1 MAVPRVSPE
10 SRPRTDGFAQGSDCP
25 ICWEAYD
32 SSIRSPHVLLCGH
45 TFCKHCVLILPI
57 AVFNKL
63 PSLQIQLPWLVDCPL
78 CHWVTPRLVVEGN
91 LQYPFKNFSL
101 LWLLEASRLT
111 LPRGISSPTAAAS
124 ATASVR
130 HSPARSNLPDGL
142 ESPDPSPHD
151 ERCSSASGAHIG
163 SSSRGGAG
171 GSSRRRRSS
180 GDYSTSANN
189 NNSSTSSSSAN
200 SFLEAQALGAQAL
213 GAQVLG
219 GQALGTRSSGGQTL
233 WWVLPRVL
241 LEQWRPGG
249 SPAAAAGAAAAAA
262 AAVAVQALQQH
273 QQEQGQA
280 QQEWVEGGHIPHHY
294 LYQLQ
299 QQQQEQ
305 QQWQWQ
311 GQGQGQRPGAGF
323 HHLLYSSRQ
332 QLALWLLQRAIQWF
346 PFIRTGINN
355 AAFYLGRLRQLCT
368 RLPFLGV
375 LAVVSFVIVPWCSL
389 ALLCYL
395 AVFLFVAVPAAVCLV
410 LSIYWSETLLRRL
423 TGMP

>member
-1 MAVPRVSPE
+1 MYNWRNYPL
-10 SRPRTDGFAQGSDCP
+10 FF
-25 ICWEAYD
+25 IIEAYD

-101 LWLLEASRLT
+101 LWLLEASRLA
-111 LPRGISSPTAAAS
+111 LPRGVSSPTSAAS
-124 ATASVR
+124 ATAS
-130 HSPARSNLPDGL
+130 
-142 ESPDPSPHD
+142 
-151 ERCSSASGAHIG
+151 
-163 SSSRGGAG
+163 
-171 GSSRRRRSS
+171 
-180 GDYSTSANN
+180 
-189 NNSSTSSSSAN
+189 
-200 SFLEAQALGAQAL
+200 
-213 GAQVLG
+213 VLG

-299 QQQQEQ
+299 QQQQQEQ

-346 PFIRTGINN
+346 PFIRTGING

>member
-1 MAVPRVSPE
+1 MVVPRVSPE

-32 SSIRSPHVLLCGH
+32 NSVRAPHVLLCGH

-63 PSLQIQLPWLVDCPL
+63 PSLHIQLPWLVDCPL
-78 CHWVTPRLVVEGN
+78 CHWMTPRLVVEGN

-101 LWLLEASRLT
+101 LWLLEASRLA
-111 LPRGISSPTAAAS
+111 LPRGIQSPA
-124 ATASVR
+124 R
-130 HSPARSNLPDGL
+130 HSPTRSPLTHGPNSL
-142 ESPDPSPHD
+142 EQSDLFLAHEP
-151 ERCSSASGAHIG
+151 RSSSITDAQVG
-163 SSSRGGAG
+163 SSS
-171 GSSRRRRSS
+171 SSSSRRRSS
-180 GDYSTSANN
+180 GDYSSSF
-189 NNSSTSSSSAN
+189 NSSSSSSA
-200 SFLEAQALGAQAL
+200 FLEAQNLGAQAL

-219 GQALGTRSSGGQTL
+219 GRALGQALGSQTSGGQTL

-262 AAVAVQALQQH
+262 AAVAVQALQQQHQH
-273 QQEQGQA
+273 QQ
-280 QQEWVEGGHIPHHY
+280 QQPDWVEATHVPHHY
-294 LYQLQ
+294 LHRLQ
-299 QQQQEQ
+299 QQQR
-305 QQWQWQ
+305 WQ
-311 GQGQGQRPGAGF
+311 GQGGPGAGF

-332 QLALWLLQRAIQWF
+332 QLAVWLLERAIQWF
-346 PFIRTGINN
+346 PFIRSFINGVKY
-355 AAFYLGRLRQLCT
+355 YLGRLQQLCT

-410 LSIYWSETLLRRL
+410 LSIYWSEALLRRL